1 VSAFHLTVVTPE
13 KVFFDGEV
21 SSLMAPGGA
30 GYLGVLAN
38 HAPLLTT
45 LASGRLTYRLPDG
58 AENALEIG
66 PGFLDV
72 SGNRATLL
80 TESVKLKA

>member
-1 VSAFHLTVVTPE
+1 MSSFHFTVVTPE

-21 SSLMAPGGA
+21 SSLIAPGGA

-45 LASGRLTYRLPDG
+45 LASGRLNYTLPDG
-58 AENALEIG
+58 AVKDLEIG

-80 TESVKLKA
+80 TESVKLKP